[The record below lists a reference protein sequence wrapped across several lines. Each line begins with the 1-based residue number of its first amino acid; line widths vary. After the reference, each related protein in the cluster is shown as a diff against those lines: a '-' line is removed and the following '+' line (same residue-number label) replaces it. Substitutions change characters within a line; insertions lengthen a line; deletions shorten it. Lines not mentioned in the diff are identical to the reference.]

1 MARRALYL
9 FITLL
14 LGLSAAPM
22 ARAVDATD
30 PLARF
35 YAQDLQWTP
44 CRGGSLQCA
53 WLTVPLDYARP
64 DDKTIRLRVSKAVS
78 KGSNRI
84 GSLVI
89 NPGGPGGSGLDMPAY
104 LASTL
109 STRVKDTFDLV
120 GFDPRGVGRSAPITC
135 LTGAQT
141 TRFYAADPTP
151 KTRAEE
157 RSIIDLGRQL
167 ARGCQTLSPQMA
179 SHVGTDETVADL
191 DILRAALKD
200 DRLNWLGYSYG
211 TQIGAQY
218 AQRFPD
224 RIGRFVLDGAVD
236 PSLDLMEISEG
247 QSRGFQTALRRFAD
261 DCASRSTCPYPG
273 NATAVLKGISS
284 LLDRLETRSLPGTYE
299 PLNESAAITAIFY
312 SLYSPYNWSYLRRA
326 LAQAER
332 GNGRGLSELANGAT
346 RRTGPNSYSGN
357 MASAFPA
364 ISCWD
369 APAAP
374 GIAGLRTAA
383 AQWSRSAAVPR
394 LAQAMAWSNAVCSN
408 WFGHSPNPPAPV
420 TSTTTSPILIVGT
433 RFDPATPYP
442 WAQALSRQ
450 LPTSR
455 LLTYNGDGHT
465 AYSAGS
471 SCIDTAVDDYLVAGE
486 LPVAGKTCG

>member
-1 MARRALYL
+1 MLSL

-14 LGLSAAPM
+14 LGLSATP
-22 ARAVDATD
+22 AVHAADATD

-35 YAQDLQWTP
+35 YGQSLDWSS
-44 CRGGSLQCA
+44 CRSGSLQCA
-53 WLTVPLDYARP
+53 WLTVPLDYAHPEGR
-64 DDKTIRLRVSKAVS
+64 TIRLRVSKVAS
-78 KGSNRI
+78 KGADRI

-89 NPGGPGGSGLDMPAY
+89 NPGGPGGSGLDMPTY

-109 STRVKDTFDLV
+109 STRVRDSFDLV
-120 GFDPRGVGRSAPITC
+120 GFDPRGVGQSAPITC
-135 LTGAQT
+135 LTNRQT
-141 TRFYAADPTP
+141 TRYYAADPTP
-151 KTRAEE
+151 ETRAEKK
-157 RSIIDLGRQL
+157 RIMDLGRLL
-167 ARGCQTLSPQMA
+167 ARGCQALSPQMA

-200 DRLNWLGYSYG
+200 EQLNWLGYSYG

-224 RIGRFVLDGAVD
+224 RIGRFILDGAVD

-247 QSRGFQTALRRFAD
+247 QSRGFQMALRRFAR
-261 DCASRSTCPYPG
+261 DCTSRSNCPYPG
-273 NATAVLKGISS
+273 NTGAVLKGISS
-284 LLDRLETRSLPGTYE
+284 LLDRLETRTLPGTYE

-312 SLYSPYNWSYLRRA
+312 SLYSPYNWTYLRRA

-332 GNGRGLSELANGAT
+332 GDGRGLSDLANGAT

-374 GIAGLRTAA
+374 GITGLSKAA
-383 AQWSRSAAVPR
+383 SQWSRHAYIPR
-394 LAQAMAWSNAVCSN
+394 MAKAMAWSNAVCSN
-408 WFGHSPNPPAPV
+408 WFGHSTSPPAPV
-420 TSTTTSPILIVGT
+420 TSSTSSPILVIGT
-433 RFDPATPYP
+433 RHDPATPYA

-450 LPTSR
+450 LPTSH

-465 AYSAGS
+465 AYKAGS
-471 SCIDTAVDDYLVAGE
+471 SCIDTAVDDYLVTGK
-486 LPVAGKTCG
+486 LPAIGKACG